1 MPADALAAAAAR
13 AADPQDPWSLVPA
26 PARGRYLRR
35 VAMAVLDE
43 VEDLAGMLARETG
56 LPRTDALL
64 AELLPS
70 VGGLHGLADD
80 GPKTLRE
87 QRLGRIPA
95 LRAGRRSVLV
105 PAPLGIV
112 GIRGSTS
119 SPWAEPTLEV
129 AASLLAGNGVLLAPA
144 FEEVA
149 LRLVSAFERAGIPE
163 GLIGVVDHDA
173 DLESVCATVVA
184 AEAIKGEGT
193 MLVLDD
199 APLDRTVSG
208 ALWAAFAAGGR
219 GPFAVNRAVVVPSV
233 YPDFLRRMQSA
244 AAALRVGDPA
254 DPGTEVAVAP
264 VIRRAER
271 DAAAGEGPVLSI
283 IEARSED
290 HAIRLARGGGTVS
303 VWAGDRAHGERV
315 ARSLGVELA
324 WVNDH
329 GYTSPAAPVRLA
341 RHVEARQIASQ
352 PTRLRSARW
361 LPYDPA
367 LVRASTAT
375 ARLMYGRESERL
387 ETLRAD
393 AVPLVRTGVRLLREA
408 IGRS

>member
-1 MPADALAAAAAR
+1 M
-13 AADPQDPWSLVPA
+13 
-26 PARGRYLRR
+26 
-35 VAMAVLDE
+35 AMAVLDE
-43 VEDLAGMLARETG
+43 VEDLAAMLARETG

-80 GPKTLRE
+80 GPRALRE

-105 PAPLGIV
+105 QTPLGIV
-112 GIRGSTS
+112 GIRGSAS
-119 SPWAEPTLEV
+119 SPWAEPALEV
-129 AASLLAGNGVLLAPA
+129 AASVLAGNGVLLAPA
-144 FEEVA
+144 VPEVA
-149 LRLVSAFERAGIPE
+149 VRLVAAFERAGIPE
-163 GLIGVVDHDA
+163 GLVQVVEPDA
-173 DLESVCATVVA
+173 HLEGVCAAVVHGA
-184 AEAIKGEGT
+184 SVRGEGT
-193 MLVLDD
+193 MLILDG
-199 APLDRTVSG
+199 APLDRTISG
-208 ALWAAFAAGGR
+208 ALWASFASGGR
-219 GPFAVNRAVVVPSV
+219 GPFAVSRAIVVPSMHAE
-233 YPDFLRRMQSA
+233 FLRRIQSA
-244 AAALRVGDPA
+244 AAALRVGDPS
-254 DPGTEVAVAP
+254 DPQTEVAEAP
-264 VIRRAER
+264 VIRQGGGSRG
-271 DAAAGEGPVLSI
+271 DEGPVLHV
-283 IEARSED
+283 IEARDEA

-303 VWAGDRAHGERV
+303 VWAGDRGYGEQV

-341 RHVEARQIASQ
+341 RHVAAHQIASQ

-393 AVPLVRTGVRLLREA
+393 AAPLVRTGVRLLREA
-408 IGRS
+408 LGR

>member
-1 MPADALAAAAAR
+1 M
-13 AADPQDPWSLVPA
+13 
-26 PARGRYLRR
+26 
-35 VAMAVLDE
+35 AMAVLDE

-80 GPKTLRE
+80 GPKALRE
-87 QRLGRIPA
+87 QRLGRVPA

-105 PAPLGIV
+105 QAPHGIV
-112 GIRGSTS
+112 GIRGSER
-119 SPWAEPTLEV
+119 SPWAEPTLEI
-129 AASLLAGNGVLLAPA
+129 AASVLAGNGVLLAPVYP
-144 FEEVA
+144 EVA
-149 LRLVSAFERAGIPE
+149 QRLVAAFERAGVPE
-163 GLIGVVDHDA
+163 GLIQIVDGHA
-173 DLESVCATVVA
+173 DLASVCATVVSA
-184 AEAIKGEGT
+184 DAIRGEGT

-199 APLDRTVSG
+199 APLDRTISG
-208 ALWAAFAAGGR
+208 ALWAAFAASGR
-219 GPFAVNRAVVVPSV
+219 GPFAVNRAIVVPSV
-233 YPDFLRRMQSA
+233 YPEFLRRIQSA
-244 AAALRVGDPA
+244 AAALRVGNPSDP
-254 DPGTEVAVAP
+254 DTEVAAEP
-264 VIRRAER
+264 VIRKGGGPS
-271 DAAAGEGPVLSI
+271 GEEGGVLHV

-290 HAIRLARGGGTVS
+290 HAIRLARGGDGTVS

-341 RHVEARQIASQ
+341 RHVVAQQIASQ

-408 IGRS
+408 LGR

>member
-1 MPADALAAAAAR
+1 MTADALTAAAAR

-26 PARGRYLRR
+26 SGRARYLRR
-35 VAMAVLDE
+35 MAMAVLDE
-43 VEDLAGMLARETG
+43 VEDLASMLARETG

-80 GPKTLRE
+80 GPKALRE

-105 PAPLGIV
+105 HAPLGIV
-112 GIRGSTS
+112 GIRGSAS
-119 SPWAEPTLEV
+119 SPWGEPALEV
-129 AASLLAGNGVLLAPA
+129 AASVLAGNGVLLAPA
-144 FEEVA
+144 IPEVA
-149 LRLVSAFERAGIPE
+149 VRLVSAFERAGIPE
-163 GLIGVVDHDA
+163 GLIGVVDRDA
-173 DLESVCATVVA
+173 DLESVCATVVSGA
-184 AEAIKGEGT
+184 SVSGEGT
-193 MLVLDD
+193 MLVLDG
-199 APLDRTVSG
+199 APIDRTVSG

-219 GPFAVNRAVVVPSV
+219 GPFAVNRAIVVPSMHAE
-233 YPDFLRRMQSA
+233 FLTRIQSA
-244 AAALRVGDPA
+244 ATALRVGDPS
-254 DPGTEVAVAP
+254 DPETEVAVGP
-264 VIRRAER
+264 VIRRGGGP
-271 DAAAGEGPVLSI
+271 AGEEGAVLHVV
-283 IEARSED
+283 EARSEE
-290 HAIRLARGGGTVS
+290 HAIRLARGRGTVS

-341 RHVEARQIASQ
+341 RHVAAHQIASQ

-375 ARLMYGRESERL
+375 ARLMYGRESERF

-408 IGRS
+408 LGR